1 MIKYK
6 LECEEC
12 KNSFDSWFGSSKEYD
27 KLKKLNRINCNR
39 CDSREVKKSLMS
51 PQILNN
57 KDFLRKNKNLNE
69 KKLQYFKGKVKEY
82 QKFIK
87 NNFEYVGE
95 NFTYEARSIHYDS
108 KKKRSKGIYGNASK
122 KEIKSLKDEGI
133 ETQIIP
139 WFNDKEN

>member
-12 KNSFDSWFGSSKEYD
+12 KNSFDSWFSSSKEYD
-27 KLKKLNRINCNR
+27 KLKKLNLINCNR

-69 KKLQYFKGKVKEY
+69 KKLQYFKSKVKEY

-87 NNFEYVGE
+87 KNFEYVGE
-95 NFTYEARSIHYDS
+95 NFAYEARSIHYKD
-108 KKKRSKGIYGNASK
+108 KKSEKGIFGKASNE
-122 KEIKSLKDEGI
+122 EIKELKEEGI
-133 ETQIIP
+133 ETETIP
-139 WFNDKEN
+139 WIEDKNN

>member
-27 KLKKLNRINCNR
+27 KLKKLNLINCNR
-39 CDSREVKKSLMS
+39 CDSRKVKKSLMS

-69 KKLQYFKGKVKEY
+69 KKLQYFKSKVKEY

-95 NFTYEARSIHYDS
+95 NF
-108 KKKRSKGIYGNASK
+108 
-122 KEIKSLKDEGI
+122 
-133 ETQIIP
+133 
-139 WFNDKEN
+139 